1 MEDFD
6 IFEVGTNLGNEDAD
20 ALGSFWCDETR
31 CIFSILSK
39 TRLSSEKLKLI
50 SDNDGIYKYRND
62 VPARFSEFCNFLNEL
77 TGKDVF
83 ESGLIDNMVIEKI
96 VR

>member
-39 TRLSSEKLKLI
+39 TPLSSEKLKLI
-50 SDNDGIYKYRND
+50 TDKDGIYKYQNE
-62 VPARFSEFCNFLNEL
+62 VPARFSEFCNFLSEL

-83 ESGLIDNMVIEKI
+83 ESGLIDNMIIEKI